1 MDTATEQAAAER
13 QHHLEAE
20 HLVLRATLVE
30 LIRALPSEQ
39 LKSFAPRLSA
49 ALSEAEAAHRG
60 SALAY
65 EGALRRF
72 REAAQAMRDA
82 AGY

>member
-1 MDTATEQAAAER
+1 MDTTTQQAAAER
-13 QHHLEAE
+13 QHNMEAE

-39 LKSFAPRLSA
+39 LKSFAPRLSS
-49 ALSEAEAAHRG
+49 ALSELETAHRG
-60 SALAY
+60 SELAY
-65 EGALRRF
+65 DGAMRTF
-72 REAAQAMRDA
+72 KDAARQMRDA

>member
-1 MDTATEQAAAER
+1 MDMTTEQAATER
-13 QHHLEAE
+13 LHHLQAE

-39 LKSFAPRLSA
+39 LKSFAPRLSS
-49 ALSEAEAAHRG
+49 ALAELESAHRG
-60 SALAY
+60 TALAY
-65 EGALRRF
+65 DGALRSF
-72 REAAQAMRDA
+72 KDAAQEMRDA

>member
-1 MDTATEQAAAER
+1 MDTTTQQAAAER
-13 QHHLEAE
+13 QHQMEAE

-39 LKSFAPRLSA
+39 LKSFAPRLSS
-49 ALSEAEAAHRG
+49 ALAELESAHRG

-65 EGALRRF
+65 DGAMRTF
-72 REAAQAMRDA
+72 KDAAREMRDA

>member
-1 MDTATEQAAAER
+1 MDTTLQQAAAER
-13 QHHLEAE
+13 QHNLEAE

-39 LKSFAPRLSA
+39 LKSFAPRLSS
-49 ALSEAEAAHRG
+49 ALSELEAAHRG
-60 SALAY
+60 SELAY
-65 EGALRRF
+65 DGAMRTF
-72 REAAQAMRDA
+72 KEAAQAMRDA